1 MACIRRRKASN
12 SLLHLPPLPPPRI
25 TIAVISRENAARD
38 DPRKMIALTFPN
50 HSFPTLS
57 PTAAEKIHN
66 AGIENA
72 LLLSLF
78 GKEVMFTQKHS
89 PHILIIG

>member
-1 MACIRRRKASN
+1 
-12 SLLHLPPLPPPRI
+12 
-25 TIAVISRENAARD
+25 
-38 DPRKMIALTFPN
+38 MIALTFPN